1 VAARYAKSYY
11 RRAVGQSELGNVE
24 AAVADLKEVKR
35 LSTKHQWKHCE
46 ARMLRRKLRQG
57 GGRLIFPTG
66 KLSGNART
74 AESKPEVLTG
84 VVECRPSEKDML
96 YSDRNPDEGV
106 SEEAKL
112 TASLQHEVLKS
123 RIFTFTWSR

>member
-57 GGRLIFPTG
+57 GGRLIFPTVT
-66 KLSGNART
+66 SGLIGIISS
-74 AESKPEVLTG
+74 SKPLVRSLDG
-84 VVECRPSEKDML
+84 FVRPKAVGAICL
-96 YSDRNPDEGV
+96 AN
-106 SEEAKL
+106 
-112 TASLQHEVLKS
+112 
-123 RIFTFTWSR
+123 F